1 MMSGRTRAAIC
12 SSQSPARSTSSQGSS
27 IHSSR
32 YALSNKR
39 TFLRPTTC
47 SYCSR
52 LRRSPML
59 AKAIS
64 IPYGSRARASSS
76 AYVQTPP
83 IESTVMRI
91 LRGNTLE
98 VCVLINRIDGRRDLD
113 DPFNFTVKRGISRQ
127 AACPFHCRA
136 PKPLVRRRG
145 QYFATRRVKAFGN
158 EIVERAVHVAHARAA
173 FCSVKGRFDDS
184 VASGVQMPRATQ
196 VNRSAAGEIESRRS
210 VVVANASELVNPFAV
225 VQQSTRHANNRL
237 IEHPKRRVHQM
248 NPKNDD
254 ATTTRVYPI
263 IEPGLLRAIRIMED
277 KIYSEDFAEL
287 ILPNELPNASQR
299 FRVAIREIDAEE
311 AIGGARHV
319 DYF

>member
-1 MMSGRTRAAIC
+1 TMSGRTRAATC
-12 SSQSPARSTSSQGSS
+12 SSQSPARSTSSHGSS

-39 TFLRPTTC
+39 TFLRMTTW

-52 LRRSPML
+52 LRRPPML
-59 AKAIS
+59 ASAIS
-64 IPYGSRARASSS
+64 IPYGSSARASSS
-76 AYVQTPP
+76 AYVHTPP
-83 IESTVMRI
+83 IGSTVTRI
-91 LRGNTLE
+91 LQADTLE

-173 FCSVKGRFDDS
+173 FCPVEGRFDDS

-210 VVVANASELVNPFAV
+210 VVFANASELVNPFAV
-225 VQQSTRHANNRL
+225 VQKSTGHANNRL
-237 IEHPKRRVHQM
+237 IENPKRRVHQM
-248 NPKNDD
+248 NPKIND

-263 IEPGLLRAIRIMED
+263 
-277 KIYSEDFAEL
+277 
-287 ILPNELPNASQR
+287 
-299 FRVAIREIDAEE
+299 
-311 AIGGARHV
+311 
-319 DYF
+319 

>member
-83 IESTVMRI
+83 IGSTVIRI

-98 VCVLINRIDGRRDLD
+98 VCVLINRIDRGGDLD
-113 DPFNFTVKRGISRQ
+113 HPFNFQVKRGIYRQ
-127 AACPFHCRA
+127 PARPFHCRP

-145 QYFATRRVKAFGN
+145 EHLPTRGIKPFGD
-158 EIVERAVHVAHARAA
+158 EIVKRAVHV
-173 FCSVKGRFDDS
+173 
-184 VASGVQMPRATQ
+184 
-196 VNRSAAGEIESRRS
+196 
-210 VVVANASELVNPFAV
+210 
-225 VQQSTRHANNRL
+225 
-237 IEHPKRRVHQM
+237 
-248 NPKNDD
+248 
-254 ATTTRVYPI
+254 
-263 IEPGLLRAIRIMED
+263 
-277 KIYSEDFAEL
+277 
-287 ILPNELPNASQR
+287 
-299 FRVAIREIDAEE
+299 
-311 AIGGARHV
+311 
-319 DYF
+319 